1 MKYLKRTWAEV
12 SLDNLS
18 HNYRTLR
25 EKLPSGCR
33 FLGVVKAD
41 AYGHGAVPVS
51 RHLCELGAE
60 YLAVSNI
67 EEAVQLRRGGLR
79 GPILILGYTPP
90 FYADEL
96 TAMNLIQ
103 EVHSLDYARA
113 LAERLSGLGRSLRV
127 HIKLDTGMSRLGFFA
142 YDHEQTLEEL
152 CCVARMPQL
161 RIEGIFTHFPA
172 ADSLAP
178 QDEAFTRLQ
187 FSRFM
192 QMLSALKGAGIEPE
206 IRHCCNSGATL
217 LYPEYALDMIR
228 PGLLTYGVAPAA
240 ELEGRLDLR
249 AVMQLRSTVF
259 QVREYDAGIGVSYGR
274 CYTTPEPK
282 RIAVVGI
289 GYADGLTRALSGR
302 MSVLYHGKRLAQVGR
317 ICMDMCMVDVTD
329 APQIRPGDTVT
340 VFGEDAG
347 ARIGVGELTQSLGTI
362 PYEMLCGINKRIPR
376 IFLDGENQT
385 EVLQYIV

>member
-18 HNYRTLR
+18 HNYRALR
-25 EKLPSGCR
+25 AQIPSDCR

-67 EEAVQLRRGGLR
+67 EEALQLRRGGLR

-113 LAERLSGLGRSLRV
+113 LAERLRGLERRLRI

-142 YDHEQTLEEL
+142 YDHEKTLDEL
-152 CCVARMPQL
+152 RAVAALPQL

-172 ADSLAP
+172 ADSLAA

-187 FSRFM
+187 FSRFL
-192 QMLSALKGAGIEPE
+192 QMLSVLKAVGIEPE

-228 PGLLTYGVAPAA
+228 PGLVTYGVAPAP
-240 ELEGRLDLR
+240 ELEGRIDLR
-249 AVMQLRSTVF
+249 PVMQLRSTVF
-259 QVREYDAGIGVSYGR
+259 QVRDFGAGIGVSYGR
-274 CYTTPEPK
+274 NYTTEVPR

-289 GYADGLTRALSGR
+289 GYADGLSRALSGR
-302 MSVLYHGKRLAQVGR
+302 MCVLYRGRQLAQVGR

-329 APQIRPGDTVT
+329 APEIKPGDIVT
-340 VFGEDAG
+340 VFGQDGG
-347 ARIGVGELTQSLGTI
+347 AHIGVGELTQRVGTI